1 MIKTTIKIDVI
12 SDVVCPWCYIGK
24 RRLEKA
30 LNKLDSEYTFEV
42 TYHPFELNPSIPESG
57 VNQKQYLSQKFG
69 GEERYEKIT
78 AHVTQVAA
86 EEGITFNFH
95 KQAVSPN
102 TRTAHRIIQLA
113 KHVDKQAEVKEAF
126 MKAFFTDG
134 VDLTK
139 MDNLIAIAQQAGLE
153 GEIVAQL
160 ISGKQGVAEV
170 IQAEKEIQQ
179 LGITGV
185 PFYIINN
192 KYGLSG
198 AQPPEAFIEV
208 IQKAALENASV

>member
-1 MIKTTIKIDVI
+1 MNKPTIKVDVI

-30 LNKLDSEYTFEV
+30 LNKLASTYAFEV

-69 GEERYEKIT
+69 GEERYDKIT

-86 EEGITFNFH
+86 EEGLVFNFH

-102 TRTAHRIIQLA
+102 TRHAHRIIQLA
-113 KHVDKQAEVKEAF
+113 KHVNKQTDVKEAF
-126 MKAFFTDG
+126 MKAYFTDG
-134 VDLTK
+134 VDLSK
-139 MDNLIAIAQQAGLE
+139 NENLITYATQAGME
-153 GEIVAQL
+153 RNIVEQL
-160 ISGKQGVAEV
+160 LASDMGVAEV

>member
-78 AHVTQVAA
+78 AHVAQVAA

-113 KHVDKQAEVKEAF
+113 KHVNLQTEVKEAF
-126 MKAFFTDG
+126 MKAYFTDG
-134 VDLTK
+134 VDLSK
-139 MDNLIAIAQQAGLE
+139 NESLITCATLAGME
-153 GEIVAQL
+153 RNVVEQL
-160 ISGKQGVAEV
+160 LSTEMGVAEV

>member
-1 MIKTTIKIDVI
+1 MTKPTIKVDVI

-30 LNKLDSEYTFEV
+30 LNKLNSEYTFEV

-69 GEERYEKIT
+69 GEERYDKIT

-86 EEGITFNFH
+86 EEGLTFNFH

-102 TRTAHRIIQLA
+102 TRNAHRIIQLA
-113 KHVDKQAEVKEAF
+113 KHVNKQTDVKEAF
-126 MKAFFTDG
+126 MKAYFTDG
-134 VDLTK
+134 VDLSK
-139 MDNLIAIAQQAGLE
+139 NENLITYATQAGME
-153 GEIVAQL
+153 RNIVEQL
-160 ISGKQGVAEV
+160 LASDMGVAEV

>member
-1 MIKTTIKIDVI
+1 MTKPTIKVDVI

-57 VNQKQYLSQKFG
+57 INQKQYLSQKFG

-102 TRTAHRIIQLA
+102 TRSAHRIIQLA
-113 KHVDKQAEVKEAF
+113 KHVNLQTEVKEAF
-126 MKAFFTDG
+126 MKAYFTDG
-134 VDLTK
+134 VDLSK
-139 MDNLIAIAQQAGLE
+139 NENLITCATQAGME
-153 GEIVAQL
+153 SNIVEQL
-160 ISGKQGVAEV
+160 LASDMGVAEV

-198 AQPPEAFIEV
+198 AQPPDAFIEV